1 MTGHLHDEGP
11 LEGFSPEHLLHVL
24 TCPRCRSLVIGR
36 LLDQCAAPDEDDTL
50 AEYEPVF
57 AALLEK
63 NAEILD
69 AARARRKDAE
79 HLLGELLGLPPR
91 KRTRA
96 MRAARFQSVALLDLL
111 LEGSHA
117 QQISDP
123 LSAADLGLLAYRLGE
138 SLGHEADAYAAIP
151 RALSLAANAR
161 RLQGALR
168 RADHLL
174 AKGAGFLRDQV
185 DRAFHCRVAG
195 LIRWEAGRT
204 DEGGALLDRAL
215 LYYSAN
221 DLVGEQGCTLA
232 LIGLLDEEQGPTAL
246 ALPNLLKG
254 WALMDRQTRP
264 GFAVRVGLTLA
275 LCLADADQSER
286 ARSLL
291 REVWQLSSHVT
302 DASEWL
308 RIYWGEARV
317 LGRLGEVTEAMDM
330 LSSVRERLE
339 AEGSEAEA
347 DIVSVDQDLL
357 LAEAGRLEE
366 TESLKTLLP
375 EGFVLAPPN
384 EPELRW
390 RDVAALPRAELYRVF
405 RLGGYP
411 MKPLP
416 FA

>member
-1 MTGHLHDEGP
+1 MTCHLQDEAP
-11 LEGFSPEHLLHVL
+11 LEGVSGEHLLHVL
-24 TCPRCRSLVIGR
+24 TCQRCRSFVIGR

-50 AEYEPVF
+50 AEYEPIF
-57 AALLEK
+57 AALLDK
-63 NAEILD
+63 NPGILD
-69 AARARRKDAE
+69 TARARREEAE
-79 HLLGELLGLPPR
+79 HLLEELLALPR
-91 KRTRA
+91 GKRARA
-96 MRAARFQSVALLDLL
+96 VKAVRFQNVALLDLL

-123 LSAADLGLLAYRLGE
+123 SSAADLGLLAYRLGE
-138 SLGHEADAYAAIP
+138 RLGHEEDAYAAIP
-151 RALSLAANAR
+151 RALALAANAR
-161 RLQGALR
+161 RLQGALK

-174 AKGAGFLRDQV
+174 AQGAGFLRDRV
-185 DRAFHCRVAG
+185 DRAFHCRIAG
-195 LIRWEAGRT
+195 LVRWEAGRM

-215 LYYSAN
+215 LYYSAE

-232 LIGLLDEEQGPTAL
+232 LIGLLEEEEGQTAT

-254 WALMDRQTRP
+254 WTLMDRQARP

-275 LCLADADQSER
+275 LCLADVEQGER

-291 REVWQLSSHVT
+291 REVMELTSHVT

-308 RIYWGEARV
+308 RIYWAEARA
-317 LGRLGEVTEAMDM
+317 LGRLGEVAEAMEM
-330 LSSVRERLE
+330 LLSVRERLE

-347 DIVSVDQDLL
+347 DLVSVDVDLL

-375 EGFVLAPPN
+375 EGFALAPPD

-390 RDVAALPRAELYRVF
+390 REVVAIPRAELYRVF
-405 RLGGYP
+405 RISGHP